1 MAVPHVAMDQINKEN
16 VMESNTKIILKMV
29 LLIALP
35 IGALSF
41 LFSSVV
47 PKQMGL
53 EKEARDT
60 LMICINGFSGVLSP
74 ILCGF
79 YAMNRVRH
87 RNAAEQENS
96 DAS

>member
-1 MAVPHVAMDQINKEN
+1 MPQAASELTKKEN
-16 VMESNTKIILKMV
+16 AMESNAKIILKMV
-29 LLIALP
+29 LLIAIP

-53 EKEARDT
+53 EQEARVT
-60 LMICINGFSGVLSP
+60 LMICINGFSSVLSP

>member
-1 MAVPHVAMDQINKEN
+1 MDQINKEN

-29 LLIALP
+29 LLIAFP

-53 EKEARDT
+53 EKEVRDT
-60 LMICINGFSGVLSP
+60 LVIYLNLFSMFVLSP
-74 ILCGF
+74 ILCGI
-79 YAMNRVRH
+79 YVRNRVRH

>member
-1 MAVPHVAMDQINKEN
+1 MPQAAIELTKKEN
-16 VMESNTKIILKMV
+16 AMESNTKIILKMV
-29 LLIALP
+29 LLIAIP
-35 IGALSF
+35 IGALTF

-87 RNAAEQENS
+87 RNAAEQGNS

>member
-1 MAVPHVAMDQINKEN
+1 
-16 VMESNTKIILKMV
+16 MESNAKIILKMV
-29 LLIALP
+29 LFIALP

-41 LFSSVV
+41 LFGSVV

-53 EKEARDT
+53 EKEARVT

-87 RNAAEQENS
+87 RNAAERDNS
-96 DAS
+96 NAS

>member
-1 MAVPHVAMDQINKEN
+1 
-16 VMESNTKIILKMV
+16 MESNAKIILKMV

-35 IGALSF
+35 IRALSF
-41 LFSSVV
+41 LFGSVV

-53 EKEARDT
+53 EKEARGPR
-60 LMICINGFSGVLSP
+60 MICINGFSGVLSP

-87 RNAAEQENS
+87 RNAAERDNS
-96 DAS
+96 NAS

>member
-1 MAVPHVAMDQINKEN
+1 
-16 VMESNTKIILKMV
+16 MESNAKIILKMV
-29 LLIALP
+29 LFIAIP

-41 LFSSVV
+41 LLGSVV

-53 EKEARDT
+53 EKETAQT
-60 LMICINGFSGVLSP
+60 LRLCINGFSGVLSP

-87 RNAAEQENS
+87 RNAAEQESS